1 MCYIL
6 VFVFATM
13 TFGQSETLFD
23 QATEAYNAGEYQRAV
38 DNYLEILD
46 NGQHSAELYYNLGNS
61 YYKLNEIA
69 PSIYYYE
76 KALLLKP
83 NDSEIKSNLAYAQNM
98 TLDAIEKLPET
109 GLSKI
114 YGNIIGFLSFD
125 QWSYLA
131 IVFMILFV
139 LFYIAFYSFQYSSKK
154 RVSFVTSVIFMLLT
168 VISLVFAFLQYSKF
182 TADQPAIVF
191 AQESSVKSEPNQR
204 SQEAFALHEGTK
216 VHVLDGL
223 NEWKKIKIADGSTGW
238 IPEEDIKML
247 KDF

>member
-1 MCYIL
+1 M
-6 VFVFATM
+6 VFALGTM
-13 TFGQSETLFD
+13 TFAQNEPLFD
-23 QATEAYNAGEYQRAV
+23 QATEAYNVGEYERAI
-38 DNYLEILD
+38 DYYLEILN
-46 NGQHSAELYYNLGNS
+46 NGQHSAALYYNLGNS

-83 NDSEIKSNLAYAQNM
+83 NDPEIKNNLAYAQNM

-114 YGNIIGFLSFD
+114 YGSVIGFLSFD

-131 IVFMILFV
+131 IVFMVLFV
-139 LFYIAFYSFQYSSKK
+139 FFYIAFYSFNYSSRK
-154 RVSFVTSVIFMLLT
+154 RISFVIGIVFLILAIVSV
-168 VISLVFAFLQYSKF
+168 VFAFLQYNRFS
-182 TADQPAIVF
+182 ADQPAIVF
-191 AQESSVKSEPNQR
+191 AEETSVKSEPNQR

-216 VHVLDGL
+216 VHVLDRL
-223 NEWKKIKIADGSTGW
+223 NEWKKIKIADGSMGW
-238 IPEEDIKML
+238 ILEEDIKML